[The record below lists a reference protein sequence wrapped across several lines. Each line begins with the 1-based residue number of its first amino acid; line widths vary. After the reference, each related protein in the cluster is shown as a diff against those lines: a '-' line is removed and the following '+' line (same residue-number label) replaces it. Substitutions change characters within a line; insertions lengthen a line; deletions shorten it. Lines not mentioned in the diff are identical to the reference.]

1 MKRLALAFAGLGVA
15 ALLGAAVGGDANT
28 GWVDDPA
35 TLGPFTYSLPNPC
48 DPSLVVTMTE
58 MVQRT
63 GGYMLLPSGHRQFQ
77 YTFTTSGSG
86 VDNATPPHH
95 YTTSGFM
102 TRNGTDRVGDAGGVA
117 TNSAHYDFVS
127 SDGGS
132 SFREQGRYHVTGLK
146 GDEFNILFQRGS
158 LICLGG
164 PNEVPKV
171 VIGK

>member
-28 GWVDDPA
+28 GWIDNPGTSA
-35 TLGPFTYSLPNPC
+35 PYTYSLPNPC
-48 DPSLVVTMTE
+48 NPSLTVTITE
-58 MVQRT
+58 VATRT
-63 GGYMLLPSGHRQFQ
+63 GGYMRLPSGHTQFR
-77 YTFTTSGSG
+77 YEFTYVGSG
-86 VDNATPPHH
+86 ADNATPPHH

-102 TRNGTDRVGDAGGVA
+102 TRSGTDRVEDNGGVA
-117 TNSAHYDFVS
+117 TNSAHYDYVS

-132 SFREQGRYHVTGLK
+132 NFREQGRYHVTGLK
-146 GDEFNILFQRGS
+146 GDEFNIQFQRGS